1 MRLLPGT
8 YQSIVRI
15 AINPTNGDGG
25 SVNGYINIY
34 YRDEKQITDPDY
46 RHELIGGGVRI
57 KQVKFIEPA
66 DGADSI
72 KRIFNYDYHIKEYSQ
87 LPPFERNYSSGVAIT
102 KDGPLLKEYTQ
113 IDGRWLYKNP
123 DIDEGVVDHTAAQ
136 CQLHY
141 FVTTNEMDAGLT
153 KGGYIGYRKVTVSQG
168 EGTNA
173 NGSTE
178 SYFTSAYEFPSN
190 YYKFIPPFFPEND
203 VDYKRG
209 LMTKKIVLNKEGN
222 ILSKDTL
229 SYTYKEEQVGRNIFI
244 SEDICKW
251 KQFYDLWDH
260 YINMQVSPGY
270 GMGPGFEGGYQNCG
284 VGVIKSRVIPQ
295 NACRAELTE
304 TITTQYFYDG
314 ATVHTTDT
322 KTNYTYN
329 QENYQLAQQ
338 IGFVNEA
345 GVEHQYKTK
354 YEYPVGGYDT
364 SLFSLTE
371 QDVINNSMISSNL
384 VGVPIITSSYRDN
397 ELLQQVIAVY
407 DDGFTGNIPRVKQ
420 VKTKKTVLG
429 AAENRLEY
437 HKYDTYG
444 NVLKA
449 SKPEGTPVQY
459 VYGYDES
466 LPVAKIEG
474 DVDLAVLQSTIDNI
488 KVYSSAASYSE
499 TNLKTNLDYLRN
511 QFSGA
516 MVTTL
521 THKPGVG
528 VTSVTDPRGNTV
540 TYEYDDM
547 GRLIMVKDKDGN
559 LVSENYYNYRT
570 QFP

>member
-1 MRLLPGT
+1 
-8 YQSIVRI
+8 
-15 AINPTNGDGG
+15 
-25 SVNGYINIY
+25 
-34 YRDEKQITDPDY
+34 
-46 RHELIGGGVRI
+46 
-57 KQVKFIEPA
+57 
-66 DGADSI
+66 
-72 KRIFNYDYHIKEYSQ
+72 
-87 LPPFERNYSSGVAIT
+87 
-102 KDGPLLKEYTQ
+102 
-113 IDGRWLYKNP
+113 
-123 DIDEGVVDHTAAQ
+123 
-136 CQLHY
+136 
-141 FVTTNEMDAGLT
+141 
-153 KGGYIGYRKVTVSQG
+153 
-168 EGTNA
+168 
-173 NGSTE
+173 
-178 SYFTSAYEFPSN
+178 
-190 YYKFIPPFFPEND
+190 
-203 VDYKRG
+203 
-209 LMTKKIVLNKEGN
+209 
-222 ILSKDTL
+222 
-229 SYTYKEEQVGRNIFI
+229 
-244 SEDICKW
+244 
-251 KQFYDLWDH
+251 
-260 YINMQVSPGY
+260 
-270 GMGPGFEGGYQNCG
+270 
-284 VGVIKSRVIPQ
+284 
-295 NACRAELTE
+295 
-304 TITTQYFYDG
+304 
-314 ATVHTTDT
+314 
-322 KTNYTYN
+322 
-329 QENYQLAQQ
+329 
-338 IGFVNEA
+338 
-345 GVEHQYKTK
+345 
-354 YEYPVGGYDT
+354 
-364 SLFSLTE
+364 
-371 QDVINNSMISSNL
+371 MISSNL